1 MPHFVFPG
9 VVALAIAA
17 LVIFFVI
24 GFLFGWSAAFAA
36 VSLGFFT
43 RWCQRHAQ
51 DVREKSTEKGIS
63 GAVRLKPKDSL

>member
-17 LVIFFVI
+17 LVIFLLI

-36 VSLGFFT
+36 ASLGFFA
-43 RWCQRHAQ
+43 RWCQRHAH
-51 DVREKSTEKGIS
+51 DVRAQPTEKGIS
-63 GAVRLKPKDSL
+63 GAVRLRPKDSL